1 MEDGLL
7 ALPTSGSHP
16 GDVRLSLDLPPFPS
30 ALALLPSPLSLLHA
44 PSDVHHVPPC
54 CSDSETSLWRV
65 STRTTS
71 PAYRDIT
78 QKIHANSHSQL
89 GFRKCDVPSPV
100 DLEHF
105 HLPHKHP
112 RTPLELTPKFIADPY
127 AKASPAIR
135 PSSSLARSSEALVG
149 KEAVAAGLDD
159 ANIRFSDRLFEVPAL
174 KGVKVDRVATGGR
187 SSFVKTAAGKV
198 LGWGANEFG

>member
-1 MEDGLL
+1 MQE
-7 ALPTSGSHP
+7 SS
-16 GDVRLSLDLPPFPS
+16 RRLPP
-30 ALALLPSPLSLLHA
+30 LLPLTVKLRPPIHADRRVRA
-44 PSDVHHVPPC
+44 PSRHSRQAHQLLRAHRGAHP
-54 CSDSETSLWRV
+54 
-65 STRTTS
+65 
-71 PAYRDIT
+71 IT
-78 QKIHANSHSQL
+78 LNANSHGQL
-89 GFRKCDVPSPV
+89 GFRKCDVPSPI

-112 RTPLELTPKFIADPY
+112 RIPLELTPKSIADPY

-198 LGWGANEFG
+198 LGWGANEFGYYAA

>member
-1 MEDGLL
+1 ML
-7 ALPTSGSHP
+7 AVTSEGRTFAHP
-16 GDVRLSLDLPPFPS
+16 ITLS
-30 ALALLPSPLSLLHA
+30 
-44 PSDVHHVPPC
+44 
-54 CSDSETSLWRV
+54 
-65 STRTTS
+65 
-71 PAYRDIT
+71 
-78 QKIHANSHSQL
+78 ANSHGQL

-112 RTPLELTPKFIADPY
+112 RIPLELTPKSIADPY

-135 PSSSLARSSEALVG
+135 PASSPARSSEALVG
-149 KEAVAAGLDD
+149 KEAVDAGLDD

-174 KGVKVDRVATGGR
+174 KGVRVDRVATGGR